1 MQMVCA
7 ARSPIANGIHF
18 LADVPLDR
26 LAISDLNPR
35 SHRDEARIAEIA
47 EFMGRHGFDPAYALK
62 AYSEGDG
69 YRVFAGGNRLLAA
82 RRAGLLTAP
91 VYVHEGLDRST
102 IWCLAYR
109 DNEQAE
115 KHSRLNPVDVWLD
128 YAVQQEREGWSQ
140 VEMAKCLG
148 VSETLVSFRIRLSK
162 TPALHKPALVGQLDE
177 THCCQILRVLVS
189 TKDLEPWLTTE
200 QAQIE
205 LVAEVLSKHRGSS
218 AGIKPSVKVVREA
231 AQRWLTLIQ
240 AAKQAYESLPEAP
253 WNAQFVRLLADR
265 RVRTEAGVKQAL
277 HQIVAQKRRAD
288 EDQAARLRAEAD
300 SKDCEVRRLQRE
312 EAKLRY
318 VSSQAGKLLCGD
330 ARELL
335 ASAPSGFQLLLTDP
349 PYGGDFQSHRRVTTA
364 RKGAIANDD
373 KDDAVAL
380 LADVLTKAYPLMAE
394 DATCLIFTGWRNEPE
409 FRQVIQQAGFTIRG
423 SLVWVKNNHGAG
435 DLAGAFAPQHERII
449 HAVKGNPKLVRRA
462 ADVLSGH
469 DCQDSEHPMEKP
481 RDLLRQL
488 IEAVTQPGDT
498 VVDPFFGT
506 GNTLLEAYALGR
518 DFFGIELDEDWHRLA
533 VEAIHHM
540 AEEQCPHDLAS

>member
-1 MQMVCA
+1 MVCA
-7 ARSPIANGIHF
+7 TRSPIANGIHF
-18 LADVPLDR
+18 LADVPLGR
-26 LAISDLNPR
+26 LEISDLNPR
-35 SHRDEARIAEIA
+35 THRDETRIAEIA
-47 EFMGRHGFDPAYALK
+47 EFMGSHGFDPAYALK

-69 YRVFAGGNRLLAA
+69 FRVFAGGNRLLAA
-82 RRAGLLTAP
+82 RRAGLPTAP
-91 VYVHEGLDRST
+91 VYVYEGLDRSK

-115 KHSRLNPVDVWLD
+115 KHSRLSPVDVWLD
-128 YAVQQEREGWSQ
+128 YAAQQEREGWTQ
-140 VEMAKCLG
+140 AEMAQWLG
-148 VSETLVSFRIRLSK
+148 VSEAMVSYRTRLSK
-162 TPALHKPALVGQLDE
+162 ASALHGPASVGQLDE
-177 THCCQILRVLVS
+177 THCCEIVSVLQL
-189 TKDLEPWLTTE
+189 TEDLEPWLTTG
-200 QAQIE
+200 QAQAE
-205 LVAEVLSKHRGSS
+205 LIAEVLSRHRGSS

-231 AQRWLTLIQ
+231 ARRWKGLIQ
-240 AAKQAYESLPEAP
+240 AARQAYESLPDAP
-253 WNAQFVRLLADR
+253 WNAQFLKLLADQ

-300 SKDCEVRRLQRE
+300 TKDREVRRLKRE
-312 EAKLRY
+312 EARLQY
-318 VSSQAGKLLCGD
+318 VASQAGKLLCGD

-335 ASAPSGFQLLLTDP
+335 ARAPAGFHLLLTDP
-349 PYGGDFQSHRRVTTA
+349 PYGVDFQSHRRVTTA
-364 RKGAIANDD
+364 RKGAIANDG

-409 FRQVIQQAGFTIRG
+409 FRHVIQQAGFTIRG

-435 DLAGAFAPQHERII
+435 DLTGAFAPQHERII

-469 DCQDSEHPMEKP
+469 DVQDSEHPMEKP

-488 IEAVTQPGDT
+488 IEAVTQPGET
-498 VVDPFFGT
+498 LVDPFFGT
-506 GNTLLEAYALGR
+506 GNALLEAYSLGR
-518 DFFGIELDEDWHRLA
+518 DFFGVELDEGWHRLA

-540 AEEQCPHDLAS
+540 AEEQCPYDLAS